1 MNTCERSC
9 GHLATLKDHSQFL
22 KNGNVLCC
30 SEEYMARLRQ
40 SCWIKTN
47 SLNQDKYSNLSPCM
61 PDCDV
66 VIVLNGASI
75 VPLHPCVVEQQSFSK
90 PGMLVKQ
97 TL

>member
-9 GHLATLKDHSQFL
+9 GHLVSLKDHSQFL
-22 KNGNVLCC
+22 KNGNALCC

-47 SLNQDKYSNLSPCM
+47 SLNQDKYSNDLSPCM

-66 VIVLNGASI
+66 VIVLNGEVLQLCHFTLAFLNSN
-75 VPLHPCVVEQQSFSK
+75 VFQS
-90 PGMLVKQ
+90 Q
-97 TL
+97 ACR